1 MGFLKNKRAVEA
13 LPLRYIIIALVAALV
28 IGIALQFVG
37 ILKSGTISAATKMN
51 ESLSERTACE
61 LDMDGPVITFSSHTC
76 SNGDLTVNVNIKD
89 DCGVDEN
96 EIGMYTNVTSD
107 TNYDLTLNSGTTNDG
122 SWKFTG
128 NDASWDVNKMISV
141 TVWAKDKSTTATMGT
156 KSDAINC
163 TT

>member
-61 LDMDGPVITFSSHTC
+61 LDMDEPVITINSIVCNATTDKISVTA
-76 SNGDLTVNVNIKD
+76 NVKD
-89 DCGVDEN
+89 DCGVADVAFTVDN
-96 EIGMYTNVTSD
+96 D
-107 TNYDLTLNSGTTNDG
+107 TDFTDMQMSSGTDKDG
-122 SWKFTG
+122 TWRALDIGDYTFGSPIKVF
-128 NDASWDVNKMISV
+128 IS
-141 TVWAKDKSTTATMGT
+141 AFDKSTGDYQGT
-156 KSDAINC
+156 YYNNSVSC
-163 TT
+163 S